1 MYVVLFDIDGTLVK
15 TGGAGQTAFLDTF
28 REDLGVTEMLGDIS
42 FAGRSD
48 RAIAEEIMRVSGL
61 GSSEELW
68 QRFYA
73 GYTGRIEKA
82 LSTCQGEI
90 LPGILPLLDALKQLD
105 HVLVGLLTGNVERG
119 AQAKL
124 AHYGI
129 ADRFAFGG
137 FGDLRTDRDDIAA
150 DAWQAAARYLAARN
164 GHTIGEVMV
173 IGDTPND
180 VTCARSIGAFA
191 VAVATGG
198 NTSEELAATKPDLV
212 LDDLS
217 DTDAL
222 LAEVQAHAP
231 RTRNLA
237 AKP

>member
-28 REDLGVTEMLGDIS
+28 REDLGVTEMPGDIS

-48 RAIAEEIMRVSGL
+48 RAIAEEIMCASGL
-61 GSSEELW
+61 ESSEELW

-124 AHYGI
+124 A
-129 ADRFAFGG
+129 
-137 FGDLRTDRDDIAA
+137 
-150 DAWQAAARYLAARN
+150 N
-164 GHTIGEVMV
+164 
-173 IGDTPND
+173 
-180 VTCARSIGAFA
+180 
-191 VAVATGG
+191 
-198 NTSEELAATKPDLV
+198 
-212 LDDLS
+212 
-217 DTDAL
+217 
-222 LAEVQAHAP
+222 
-231 RTRNLA
+231 
-237 AKP
+237 